1 MTDIVSLIGDVEY
14 AEADSGNSFIGN
26 ATTDVYGGDD
36 SLMTGDITIEGDL
49 GSTDFGIESRLI
61 GDVEYGEAEAF
72 GGGSSKA
79 SLNVYGGDDVLMSG
93 NVTVLTIDNSKGEI
107 SSVLIGDVETAVVEG
122 GNAKT
127 TVFAGNDII
136 TAGDFNLP
144 AGSSIVTKSVL
155 VGDVRY
161 VIAEN
166 SSEENITIMGGNDIL
181 NGSNIN
187 DEIFGDVQE
196 GDSGVIYGGN
206 DTLNGNDGDD
216 HLYGGGGN
224 DTLSGG
230 EGSDHFVWRDGDDEV
245 RAELDT
251 HGSGIATDT
260 IIDFNQTEGDTIEIG
275 DMLEGSF
282 DSDDKLGALG
292 YISFDVDGGTTTL
305 SRVYSESI
313 TY

>member
-1 MTDIVSLIGDVEY
+1 
-14 AEADSGNSFIGN
+14 
-26 ATTDVYGGDD
+26 
-36 SLMTGDITIEGDL
+36 
-49 GSTDFGIESRLI
+49 
-61 GDVEYGEAEAF
+61 
-72 GGGSSKA
+72 
-79 SLNVYGGDDVLMSG
+79 
-93 NVTVLTIDNSKGEI
+93 
-107 SSVLIGDVETAVVEG
+107 
-122 GNAKT
+122 
-127 TVFAGNDII
+127 
-136 TAGDFNLP
+136 
-144 AGSSIVTKSVL
+144 
-155 VGDVRY
+155 
-161 VIAEN
+161 
-166 SSEENITIMGGNDIL
+166 MGGNDIL

-245 RAELDT
+245 RSELDT
-251 HGSGIATDT
+251 LGNGVATDT

-282 DSDDKLGALG
+282 DSDDELGALG

-305 SRVYSESI
+305 SIDVDGVAGGSSI
-313 TY
+313 TQKIILNGVALADGTTFTLGGSGDDTLLINPPPIAMP